1 MQKLLPLAV
10 FLISL
15 LMQSS
20 AFSQSIIHIQCEGT
34 SQTTNY
40 TDSSQN
46 GVEIEKFSLSIN
58 PDTGNFNFSGK
69 IFLGPEFD
77 KTQSGYKFV
86 IRDSIYSYNHTY
98 VNEGPDILKQNRI
111 TKMQLDTAIRLNRYT
126 GQLEVYENIRY
137 VGATNSLTI
146 ISGKYS
152 CIKINTRKF

>member
-1 MQKLLPLAV
+1 MPNLLPLTI

-15 LMQSS
+15 MMQSH
-20 AFSQSIIHIQCEGT
+20 AFSQSIIHIQCDGT

-40 TDSSQN
+40 SDNSQN

-77 KTQSGYKFV
+77 KTQSGYKFI
-86 IRDSIYSYNHTY
+86 IRDSVYSYNHTY
-98 VNEGPDILKQNRI
+98 INEGPDILKQNKI

-126 GQLEVYENIRY
+126 GQLEVYENIKHT
-137 VGATNSLTI
+137 GATNSFTL